1 MMFTKYID
9 KIEYIH
15 FYSNYEEYSGDPNY
29 NFEVFA
35 LNHSIDING
44 ELKTPYN
51 SIPNIPNWI
60 AYIEKRALS
69 TQNKVVRSRYND
81 LLWSYK
87 KQFKKS
93 LLIAGNVRD
102 KCELAISDYIYL
114 AEKYILLRSSDD
126 NLIIYLKDI
135 LYRGWNLS
143 KQIKSNQ
150 QTKLIQLMIEIEDS
164 INDDA
169 KIGLWGFSF
178 KKLINDTSIGLSQEQ
193 ERAIIE
199 RIDSRII
206 NSDSKDYLTLEYG
219 IKMLLEY
226 YKANRIEQEK
236 YLDILEKNAHI
247 KSNRPF
253 ENQNRFK
260 NLVEI
265 CHQYQF
271 KERKER
277 AIMNYQ
283 YYGKDIHKYMVKL
296 EESMEITP
304 KMHQDLINI
313 LLDENPYV
321 HFINI
326 AHYFIFRKS
335 KVKDRVEEN
344 KKNFFLSDLFPTVI
358 TNKDGVT
365 IKALNSEDD
374 KLYNENKF
382 DWQINSVFFLI
393 AIKNFIEKHQLS
405 SENLKDL
412 VFDEMLYKNQENTLL
427 AAIKSLYDKDY
438 FAMCYISVPL
448 IESGLRQLLFQCDH
462 SIYEENKHD
471 GFENITLSRVLKTLE
486 EYLKEDIIFHLKFIL
501 NEKAGLNLRND
512 LSHGLLGDS
521 HINESTAL
529 SLLHILMILKLIV
542 GFPSPST

>member
-1 MMFTKYID
+1 MFTEYID
-9 KIEYIH
+9 KLEYLPS
-15 FYSNYEEYSGDPNY
+15 YSNYEEYSGDPNY

-44 ELKTPYN
+44 ELKIPSNT
-51 SIPNIPNWI
+51 IPNIPNWI
-60 AYIEKRALS
+60 AYIEQRALT

-87 KQFKKS
+87 KQFNTS
-93 LLIAGNVRD
+93 LLTAGNVRD
-102 KCELAISDYIYL
+102 KCELAISDYIHL

-126 NLIIYLKDI
+126 NLIIYLKNN

-143 KQIKSNQ
+143 KQINSNQ
-150 QTKLIQLMIEIEDS
+150 QTNLIQLMIEIENS
-164 INDDA
+164 IKEDT

-178 KKLINDTSIGLSQEQ
+178 KKLINDTSIGLSQVQ
-193 ERAIIE
+193 EREIIE
-199 RIDSRII
+199 RIESRII
-206 NSDSKDYLTLEYG
+206 KLDSKDYLALEYG

-226 YKANRIEQEK
+226 YKTNRIEQEK

-247 KSNRPF
+247 KSSRPF

-260 NLVEI
+260 KLVEI

-271 KERKER
+271 KDRKER
-277 AIMNYQ
+277 SIINYQ

-313 LLDENPYV
+313 LSDENPYV

-326 AHYFIFRKS
+326 AHYFIFMKS
-335 KVKDRVEEN
+335 KTKERVEEN
-344 KKNFFLSDLFPTVI
+344 KKKFFLSDLFPTVI
-358 TNKDGVT
+358 TNKDGVA

-374 KLYNENKF
+374 KLYNQNKY
-382 DWQINSVFFLI
+382 DWQINSVFFSI

-405 SENLKDL
+405 SEKLKDL
-412 VFDEMLYKNQENTLL
+412 VFDEILYKNQENTLL
-427 AAIKSLYDKDY
+427 AAIKALYEKDY

-471 GFENITLSRVLKTLE
+471 GFENITLSRILKTLE

-501 NEKAGLNLRND
+501 NEKAGLNIRND

-521 HINESTAL
+521 HINETTAL

-542 GFPSPST
+542 GFPSSNA